1 MVCQHPRVPTFFV
14 RPGSPTTVVAA
25 VQRSGGRDVGVVASN
40 DGVEWRAAWHLDFYR
55 QAEVAGLITFTSPT
69 RYKLQP
75 GVMVFAREA
84 YVHEEY
90 RNLLEWAR
98 KVATPQ
104 SPNVITASRSM
115 HPDAIRDVPC
125 PLIGRFRLTGW
136 QRVEKASAHTA
147 NALAQIVGDAVAV
160 CAKAWGGWKPDGLTV
175 SFHSSRKAMGLAYAP
190 GNGDRR
196 ISLNERLL
204 TSYDAISIARV
215 VLHELCHHAREEQQP
230 RERFKGYN
238 SHDPLFC
245 SMLVLVDAEL
255 AANPKRC
262 RFFVDEQDDGVVA
275 ASSAAKGIVYAAGV
289 GLLRIGVSP
298 NRKMRMRWEPIGTSK
313 WRPSW
318 EPFTSVNFLSM
329 LRRFVPDDRYDV
341 TIAPE
346 FSDRFYRAF
355 PPTDMKAPEFVEY
368 MYALSDPAYKR
379 LAVAAVEVF
388 E

>member
-1 MVCQHPRVPTFFV
+1 M
-14 RPGSPTTVVAA
+14 
-25 VQRSGGRDVGVVASN
+25 VASN

-75 GVMVFAREA
+75 GVMAFAREA

-90 RNLLEWAR
+90 RNLFEWAR
-98 KVATPQ
+98 KAATPQ
-104 SPNVITASRSM
+104 NPNVVTASRSL
-115 HPDAIRDVPC
+115 HPDALRDVPC
-125 PLIGRFRLTGW
+125 PLIGRFRLSGW
-136 QRVEKASAHTA
+136 HRVEKTSAHTA
-147 NALAQIVGDAVAV
+147 NVLAQIVGEAVTV
-160 CAKAWGGWKPDGLTV
+160 CAKAWGGWRPDGLTV
-175 SFHSSRKAMGLAYAP
+175 SFHRSRKAMGLAYAP

-196 ISLNERLL
+196 ISLNETLL
-204 TSYDAISIARV
+204 TSYDALSIARV

-230 RERFKGYN
+230 RERFKGYI

-262 RFFVDEQDDGVVA
+262 QFFVDEQDDGVVA

-298 NRKMRMRWEPIGTSK
+298 NRKMRMRWEPLGASK

-318 EPFTSVNFLSM
+318 EPLTSVNFLSM
-329 LRRFVPDDRYDV
+329 LRRFAPDDRYEV
-341 TIAPE
+341 TVVPDI
-346 FSDRFYRAF
+346 SDTRNPMF
-355 PPTDMKAPEFVEY
+355 PPHDMKAPEFVEY